1 MKPEVSVIIPAYN
14 AEAYLAETIE
24 SARAQTFRS
33 FEILVIDDGSSD
45 NSADVAERFTP
56 QVRVLR
62 KKNGGP
68 ASARNLGIRESS
80 GKYIAFLDSD
90 DLWMPDK
97 LARQVAYFES
107 HPAVGLLYG
116 EALMFRIVD
125 GEKRLEGKI
134 GYTGEASL
142 RLLLYG
148 DFIPNSTVMI
158 RRECIDRVG
167 LLNESRDLI
176 AVEDYEYWMRIAKE
190 FPIAGMP
197 EPLAWYR
204 LRDGNLM
211 GDGKDIDKGLRLSMA
226 ALREFERQH
235 PEIWREQAVDREQLF
250 ARMHV
255 RAGFAWRKRGNWR
268 ACARKYADAIRESA
282 HPRVFRW
289 IAAATVLDRW
299 S

>member
-14 AEAYLAETIE
+14 AEGYLAETIE
-24 SARAQTFRS
+24 SALAQTFRS
-33 FEILVIDDGSSD
+33 FEIFVVDDGSAD
-45 NSADVAERFTP
+45 RSADIAERYAP

-68 ASARNLGIRESS
+68 ASARNLGICESS
-80 GKYIAFLDSD
+80 GNFIAFLDSD

-116 EALMFRIVD
+116 EALMFTIAD
-125 GEKRLEGKI
+125 GGKKVEGKI
-134 GYTGEASL
+134 GYAGEASL

-158 RRECIDRVG
+158 RRECVDRVG

-176 AVEDYEYWMRIAKE
+176 AVEDYEYWMRIANL

-211 GDGKDIDKGLRLSMA
+211 GDGKDIDKGLRLSIA

-235 PEIWREQAVDREQLF
+235 PAIWREQAVDRGQLF
-250 ARMHV
+250 ARMHI
-255 RAGFAWRKRGNWR
+255 RAGFAWRKRGNWK